1 MRRRTATAKRHSG
14 KPVVGRIL
22 NFDFPSA
29 QKTPT
34 FDGALGGIWIISAQR
49 YAFCVFVG
57 TSRNE
62 KPINLD
68 DGIEQRTVFR
78 HC

>member
-34 FDGALGGIWIISAQR
+34 FDGALGGIWLISAES
-49 YAFCVFVG
+49 YAFCVYVG
-57 TSRNE
+57 THEMRN
-62 KPINLD
+62 
-68 DGIEQRTVFR
+68 R
-78 HC
+78 